1 MSVKN
6 VIFQKNITLLM
17 FKSSSSVLAV
27 RKINLPAPR
36 VASGANWIWETG
48 ASPLFTISTKNEL
61 NQTVFLNTK
70 EIIALPASTH
80 PKWQFAKVEFVHP
93 EHAKLYY

>member
-1 MSVKN
+1 
-6 VIFQKNITLLM
+6 M

-61 NQTVFLNTK
+61 NQTVFHDTKGILPLPTNT
-70 EIIALPASTH
+70 H
-80 PKWQFAKVEFVHP
+80 QKWQFAKVEFVHP